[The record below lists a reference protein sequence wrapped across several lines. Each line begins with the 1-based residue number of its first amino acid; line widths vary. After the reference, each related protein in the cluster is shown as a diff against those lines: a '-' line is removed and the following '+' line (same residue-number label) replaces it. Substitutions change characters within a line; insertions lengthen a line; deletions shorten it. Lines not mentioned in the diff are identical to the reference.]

1 TADILAAE
9 RAELVTT
16 LGEAERAL
24 APLVQ
29 QILGNGQLA
38 HRLIGLAAV
47 RAGEAARLDLRGPP
61 ARAAGLPHDLRRD
74 APSGAYALFQ
84 EPQTSMERPTS
95 PQSAIGTAQVTVVT
109 QRAGDAFAR
118 LAVRLLEALDSL
130 RLARLALDS
139 LPGGPVG
146 VPGAGRAETLV
157 AAALERRG
165 EERSE

>member
-1 TADILAAE
+1 
-9 RAELVTT
+9 
-16 LGEAERAL
+16 
-24 APLVQ
+24 
-29 QILGNGQLA
+29 
-38 HRLIGLAAV
+38 
-47 RAGEAARLDLRGPP
+47 
-61 ARAAGLPHDLRRD
+61 
-74 APSGAYALFQ
+74 
-84 EPQTSMERPTS
+84 MERPTS

-165 EERSE
+165 EERSEALGRAEGPRGEVVCVVAGRAEGPYLVHFHGGTYANLPAIGPALVGCALADLPAALLSFDLCLACAER